1 MTSLRQSEL
10 LGLRWRGVDWSAQRI
25 RVRTTWVRGEHS
37 TDGKS
42 DLSTRRSVPIAD
54 RLLAAVDDWST
65 RTIYNGDDHLV
76 FAHPQTSNPRDGSRV
91 TRRFQVAC
99 RHARARPIR
108 FHGLRYT
115 FATQLAASGKVS
127 LRTLQEFV
135 GRADAKTT
143 QIYAHYGPSA
153 QEIEMVN
160 AAVAAEPKRPSAVRT
175 ASRRG
180 ASLTLD
186 AAWKG
191 ANALSGGSKRL
202 LGVQRARSCPRRKSR
217 TGNVPRMRVAQT
229 AALAG
234 GLRARGCCLKACA
247 GLRIRR
253 GPVRGPLLGD
263 WGLSEKR

>member
-42 DLSTRRSVPIAD
+42 DLSTRRLVPMAD

-153 QEIEMVN
+153 HEIEMVN

-186 AAWKG
+186 GRGRAPTLCLVEASVSWG
-191 ANALSGGSKRL
+191 CSALGH
-202 LGVQRARSCPRRKSR
+202 
-217 TGNVPRMRVAQT
+217 
-229 AALAG
+229 
-234 GLRARGCCLKACA
+234 
-247 GLRIRR
+247 
-253 GPVRGPLLGD
+253 VRGASLGPATCRAC
-263 WGLSEKR
+263 GSRKRQRWQGVCAPEAVA